1 MHWPSILSYMTSSFF
16 IVIFNKI
23 VLTIFSFHSVP
34 FIMCCQSL
42 FTMVVFLLNGTHI
55 RLPGSD
61 LFKVCVLNVGNVF
74 FGISASGALNVAM
87 FSALRRVSIFMTLCG
102 QWFVMRKNPSMG
114 VVFSVCMMILGAVIA
129 SADDLSFNALGYLFV
144 MANNALTAASQ
155 IETKRA
161 MDNDWTKSDIMFWS
175 ACLSFLVFGL
185 QLINFDPRTFDA
197 WDNGAFRI
205 AFFFSMCL
213 GFVINWSASWTIEKN
228 DPLTLA
234 VAGSTKSAVM
244 GLVVCAGLF
253 DPSYIFTLVNF
264 IGLQISAVASLCYV
278 YSVHNKSNKPTI
290 STAKTGPEA
299 QTEPV

>member
-1 MHWPSILSYMTSSFF
+1 
-16 IVIFNKI
+16 
-23 VLTIFSFHSVP
+23 
-34 FIMCCQSL
+34 MCCQAL
-42 FTMVVFLLNGTHI
+42 FTIVVFLISGAHI

-61 LFKVCVLNVGNVF
+61 LLKVCVLNVGNVF

-102 QWFVMRKNPSMG
+102 QWLVLGKRPRTG
-114 VVFSVCMMILGAVIA
+114 VFLSVCLMILGAVIA
-129 SADDLSFNALGYLFV
+129 TADDLSFNVLGYFFV

-161 MDNDWTKSDIMFWS
+161 IDHDWTKTDIMFWS

-185 QLINFDPRTFDA
+185 QLIHFDPRTFDA
-197 WDNGAFRI
+197 WDNGAFRV

-213 GFVINWSASWTIEKN
+213 GFVINWSASWTIEMN
-228 DPLTLA
+228 DALTLA

-253 DPSYIFTLVNF
+253 DPTYIFTWVNF

-278 YSVHNKSNKPTI
+278 YSVHKPVLTKAI
-290 STAKTGPEA
+290 AAKIKLVD
-299 QTEPV
+299 PV

>member
-42 FTMVVFLLNGTHI
+42 FTMVVFLLNGHRI

-102 QWFVMRKNPSMG
+102 QWFFMKKTPSMG
-114 VVFSVCMMILGAVIA
+114 VFFSVCMMILGAVIA

-213 GFVINWSASWTIEKN
+213 GFVINWSASWTIEMN

-278 YSVHNKSNKPTI
+278 YSVHNKSNKPTV

-299 QTEPV
+299 QTETV